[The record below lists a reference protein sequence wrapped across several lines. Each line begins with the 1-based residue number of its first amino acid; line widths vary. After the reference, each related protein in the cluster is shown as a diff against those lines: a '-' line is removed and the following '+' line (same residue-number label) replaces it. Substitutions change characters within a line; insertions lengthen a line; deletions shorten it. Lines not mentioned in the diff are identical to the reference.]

1 MYNLKYQT
9 IQNNKHKTKNKR
21 RISERNHYSSYE
33 NISNSFLIPDYSI
46 EKNPSNYDLTKT
58 NVNDFINGFKTLKDL
73 RSPNKIK
80 NDLLLKTHSPI
91 ISQRNNNS
99 LEKSVRNINFVKKEI
114 TWEFRQKPM
123 RKVFSLENEL
133 EKINK
138 ILYSNNDLSI
148 NTNIIGNN
156 YLKNSFR
163 INKDNKT
170 KSPNLKYNG
179 YLTSNSNNKNKNIFK
194 ENNKRKYKNNKY
206 KKFEF
211 NKDYLKPF
219 KKEKII
225 KRFPKD
231 EIEEFTNGL
240 MYSPYVKDL

>member
-9 IQNNKHKTKNKR
+9 IENNNHKTKNKR
-21 RISERNHYSSYE
+21 SISERNHLFTYE

-46 EKNPSNYDLTKT
+46 EKYPSNYDLSKT
-58 NVNDFINGFKTLKDL
+58 NLNDFINGFKTLNDL

-80 NDLLLKTHSPI
+80 NDILLKTISPI

-99 LEKSVRNINFVKKEI
+99 LEKSVRNINYIKKEI
-114 TWEFRQKPM
+114 TWEYRQKPM
-123 RKVFSLENEL
+123 RRIFSKENEL

-138 ILYSNNDLSI
+138 ILDSNNGITI
-148 NTNIIGNN
+148 NTNEIGNN
-156 YLKNSFR
+156 NLKKSFLLY
-163 INKDNKT
+163 KDNKT
-170 KSPNLKYNG
+170 LSPNLKYNG
-179 YLTSNSNNKNKNIFK
+179 YLTSKGNTKTKNIFK
-194 ENNKRKYKNNKY
+194 ENNKRKYKINNI

-219 KKEKII
+219 KKKKII

-231 EIEEFTNGL
+231 EVEEFTNGL
-240 MYSPYVKDL
+240 MYSPYV